1 VVGCSQD
8 ARCELLQGD
17 GIDFIIDWQPW
28 EEPVAEADLSSEVA
42 LFVTLNQME
51 EKDLFRQILSTFKFI
66 E

>member
-1 VVGCSQD
+1 
-8 ARCELLQGD
+8 LLQGD